1 MAELSRLQRPEAR
14 ARARPA
20 MPKASYHKE
29 ERRSMFGPHLALDC
43 YQCDQALLKD
53 LSLVYETL
61 DECPDYIGMT
71 KIMPPYVFRY
81 SGKVP
86 EDWGISGV
94 VLIAESHISI
104 HTFPDKEFMSVDIF
118 SCKRFDV
125 ERAVRYMTERFR
137 VGRFE
142 QQLLDR
148 GRHFPTDAVGAAH
161 VMDRQRL
168 ISGSR
173 GLVRHRPGVPVV
185 CGATGPEGEGRIVS
199 AVAEQLSRC
208 GEPD

>member
-1 MAELSRLQRPEAR
+1 
-14 ARARPA
+14 
-20 MPKASYHKE
+20 
-29 ERRSMFGPHLALDC
+29 MFGPHLALDC
-43 YQCDQALLKD
+43 YHCDSALLQD
-53 LSLVYETL
+53 LNLVYETL

-104 HTFPDKEFMSVDIF
+104 HTFPDKAFMSVDIF
-118 SCKRFDV
+118 SCKCFDV
-125 ERAVRYMTERFR
+125 ERAIRYMTQRFGATR
-137 VGRFE
+137 YE

-148 GRHFPTDAVGAAH
+148 GRHFPKDAEAAAQ

-168 ISGSR
+168 ISGAR
-173 GLVRHRPGVPVV
+173 GLVRHRNGS
-185 CGATGPEGEGRIVS
+185 GPELV
-199 AVAEQLSRC
+199 VAGVAAGAREETTRLREVFP

>member
-1 MAELSRLQRPEAR
+1 
-14 ARARPA
+14 
-20 MPKASYHKE
+20 
-29 ERRSMFGPHLALDC
+29 MFGPHLALDC
-43 YQCDQALLKD
+43 YQCDQALLED

-86 EDWGISGV
+86 EDWGVSGV

-104 HTFPDKEFMSVDIF
+104 HTFPEKSFMSVDIF
-118 SCKRFDV
+118 SCKCFDV
-125 ERAVRYMTERFR
+125 ERAVAYMTERFG

-148 GRHFPTDAVGAAH
+148 GRHFPKTEEAAGH

-168 ISGSR
+168 ISGAR
-173 GLVRHRPGVPVV
+173 GLVRSRSLPHEALSVNGSASREWTHVGVGTRESVY
-185 CGATGPEGEGRIVS
+185 
-199 AVAEQLSRC
+199 